1 MQWEEQQGK
10 KPICSHSQKAFHIEP
25 VQRAWTLPSVSAE
38 DLPREIPLQPRSIIP
53 QHPSISLDDL
63 WLENTQRRRLKKQVQ
78 ERKMQ
83 KRIAHKDG
91 VQYWRKM
98 TITSP
103 ESLSLARRTHP
114 FSQSVPTGLNCM
126 GWPEYIPDT
135 ALSRPYYLARQK
147 HPVLP
152 TSLPQQQVLVLAEPK
167 RKPSTFWH
175 SISRLAPFRK

>member
-91 VQYWRKM
+91 VQVNCSHAMCHQTWPGIPSSSAAACISCDSFLCY
-98 TITSP
+98 
-103 ESLSLARRTHP
+103 SLLP
-114 FSQSVPTGLNCM
+114 LGPL
-126 GWPEYIPDT
+126 DT
-135 ALSRPYYLARQK
+135 AQ
-147 HPVLP
+147 
-152 TSLPQQQVLVLAEPK
+152 
-167 RKPSTFWH
+167 
-175 SISRLAPFRK
+175 